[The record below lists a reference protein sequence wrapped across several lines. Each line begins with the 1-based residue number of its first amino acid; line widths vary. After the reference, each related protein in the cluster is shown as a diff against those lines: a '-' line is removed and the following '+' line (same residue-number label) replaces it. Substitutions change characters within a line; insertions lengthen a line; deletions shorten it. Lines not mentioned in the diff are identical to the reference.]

1 MLFGNLLRLLRRKEG
16 IGIKK
21 LAPRLNVNY
30 TYLSKLENNKSIPS
44 KDVIE
49 RVAHYFRYNLDELL
63 ISADKMPDD
72 IRRILRDSPQEA
84 AEFLRRRFGNSSK
97 ESKS

>member
-1 MLFGNLLRLLRRKEG
+1 MLFGNLLRHLRRKEG

-30 TYLSKLENNKSIPS
+30 TYLSKLENNKVIPS

-49 RVAHYFRYNLDELL
+49 RIAHYFRYDLDELL
-63 ISADKMPDD
+63 ISADKIPED
-72 IRRILRDSPQEA
+72 IRRILRENPQET
-84 AEFLRRRFGNSSK
+84 AEFLRRRFGDSSK
-97 ESKS
+97 G